1 MNEDDALDNDAQN
14 KYSGAQTL
22 ARGLDVVQR
31 VEMGDTTLAKIA
43 KSLNLNKTTVHRLI
57 TTLVEGRYLSYNQSS
72 GYMLGARLLELGD
85 SARQQ
90 ISLTRVS
97 RDHLLRLASDTGDTV
112 NLGVLD
118 RNQVY
123 YLEKIPG
130 TRRIEVR
137 CHVGERMPLRP
148 TGLGKALLLD
158 ATEDQLR
165 AIYLREAADFP
176 SYRYDL
182 RQFLELMRGY
192 KKAGYALDMDENG
205 EHVRCVA
212 VPIRDH
218 KGSIAAAISVS
229 SAIQYMT
236 DDRMDSLTELV
247 KQVATDISRELGF
260 RGSLDVSPQL

>member
-1 MNEDDALDNDAQN
+1 MNEDDATDVDAQG
-14 KYSGAQTL
+14 KYFGAQTL

-57 TTLVEGRYLSYNQSS
+57 TTLVDARYLSYNQSD
-72 GYMLGARLLELGD
+72 GYALGARLLELGD

-97 RDHLLRLASDTGDTV
+97 RDYLRRLASDTGDTV
-112 NLGVLD
+112 NLGILD
-118 RNQVY
+118 RDQVY

-137 CHVGERMPLRP
+137 CHIGERMPLRP

-158 ATEDQLR
+158 EAEDRLR
-165 AIYLREAADFP
+165 EIYLREAVDFP
-176 SYRYDL
+176 GYRYDL

-192 KKAGYALDMDENG
+192 KDAGYALDMDENG

-218 KGSIAAAISVS
+218 KGSIAAAVSVS

-236 DDRMDSLTELV
+236 DERMSSLINLV
-247 KQVATDISRELGF
+247 KQVANDISLELGF
-260 RGSLDVSPQL
+260 RGSPETPSQ